1 MQKYLAIEKMLLGF
15 SRYRP
20 YTVTKIFVV
29 IFISLLSG
37 AGCSLQKTQAVSL
50 ASQQT
55 QIVGWVEK
63 AKIPGVE
70 KEIKAKLD
78 TGATTTSINA
88 DILEKPDE
96 DSQSGGMIK
105 FRFTN
110 GEKIKQDFERPIV
123 RWVSIKSRKGTDL
136 RRPVVRMK
144 LCVADRWIEEEVNLA
159 ERDNFNYPVLIGRNL
174 LKQGGLVVD
183 SSKTFTADPSCSAEE
198 AQQ

>member
-1 MQKYLAIEKMLLGF
+1 MRSRF
-15 SRYRP
+15 SRYRS
-20 YTVTKIFVV
+20 YTLKKIFVV
-29 IFISLLSG
+29 IFIGFLSG
-37 AGCSLQKTQAVSL
+37 AGCSQQKTQAVSL

-55 QIVGWVEK
+55 QIVGWIEK

-96 DSQSGGMIK
+96 DSESGGMIK

-110 GEKIKQDFERPIV
+110 GEGIKQDFERPIV
-123 RWVSIKSRKGTDL
+123 RWVSIKSRKGADI

-144 LCVADRWIEEEVNLA
+144 LCVAGRWIEEEVNLA
-159 ERDNFNYPVLIGRNL
+159 ERDNFKYPVLIGRNL

-183 SSKTFTADPSCSAEE
+183 SSKIFTADPSCSVEE